1 MKNIFQGNDLLSGVT
16 TEGPTNSFSLGR
28 PVLLSD
34 ILLIPSVHSFPESH
48 PSQASCFLPVA
59 ALSGSPPTVPPT
71 LSTASS
77 TCLMRVHTGL
87 RAGASP
93 TFQKG
98 LLPHVQVGRRLPHF
112 PHPIIPE
119 LTPRKVQ
126 QRRCP
131 LHGTQMTLR
140 VQNGVYD
147 ERKEH
152 HGAPG
157 CSVRRL

>member
-1 MKNIFQGNDLLSGVT
+1 MRNIFQGNDLLSGVT

-59 ALSGSPPTVPPT
+59 ALSGSPPTVPPS

-77 TCLMRVHTGL
+77 TCLRRVHTGL

-93 TFQKG
+93 TFQKELLPHVQKE
-98 LLPHVQVGRRLPHF
+98 LLPHVQVGRRLPYF
-112 PHPIIPE
+112 PSSHYSGA
-119 LTPRKVQ
+119 
-126 QRRCP
+126 
-131 LHGTQMTLR
+131 HTQKSPAETLPFAR
-140 VQNGVYD
+140 NTNDSQGS
-147 ERKEH
+147 EWSLR
-152 HGAPG
+152 
-157 CSVRRL
+157 